1 MNVDPKLKKRFYSFM
16 VFPFFL
22 VFTLVTDDMTIRF
35 ISIIIIVLC
44 AGIFIFVRDRHIEE
58 EERDV
63 ITPIQPENQFIRPT
77 IKRDNETSTDLDE
90 TVKIISKLPG
100 ATKSEVSEEVKLE
113 TAKQTT
119 TIAEEKYFKKPKDLK
134 QKYEKLAISDYPDK
148 LDNDKQFLFVMEIV
162 LEIIKN
168 IYNSNSVIF
177 FWYKQKSSV
186 FSVGRFV
193 SDTPDAII
201 TDKLP
206 KEDDILSKIV
216 TNQEPEII
224 TNIPSRAE
232 KDNLRYYKTPQ
243 NIKSF
248 IGVPLF
254 YDKWL
259 AGVLAIDSTDEF
271 AFGIEHVFSLG
282 RFSRL
287 LSMLIWL
294 FNEKSSDTQAEKRL
308 NSLLNVINGNLNF
321 KDESEL
327 ATLLENSAR
336 NLVESDAVTFV
347 YFNPH
352 KKKFITQRVWNNLS
366 LDYIEEGTEIEL
378 IDTIV
383 GKVVQTKFPLKVDDV
398 EEKPIKRYCNNEK
411 IGYSGS
417 FMAVPLAFEDE
428 IYGVMCFEN
437 AKKKFFTGGDVNILK
452 NTLRF
457 YGFVLFAY
465 STKAILSDMLTVD
478 PETRILN
485 KIEFFNRVEQ
495 QIELVRELKIE
506 GALLLIHIDE
516 FVEEETLFE
525 GNILN
530 RIIKAVVGLIKQDL
544 PVNSIFGRINNR
556 DFGIYLLNTN
566 QNKAFSFAESLRSK
580 IARNPFTILQTQKLV
595 TTSIGVANSDIGKK
609 INDVLKD
616 AELALKKAIEKGGN
630 NTKVA

>member
-1 MNVDPKLKKRFYSFM
+1 MNFDPKLKKRFYSFL
-16 VFPFFL
+16 VFPLFSLLTLITDEL
-22 VFTLVTDDMTIRF
+22 VIRI
-35 ISIIIIVLC
+35 ISTIIIVLW

-58 EERDV
+58 EEQDIMSPV
-63 ITPIQPENQFIRPT
+63 QPENQFTRPT
-77 IKRDNETSTDLDE
+77 IKRDSETQTDLDE
-90 TVKIISKLPG
+90 TVKIISRNQESQKDEPVVTVKQETVTPL
-100 ATKSEVSEEVKLE
+100 ATVNED
-113 TAKQTT
+113 
-119 TIAEEKYFKKPKDLK
+119 KYYKKPKDLK

-168 IYNSNSVIF
+168 IYNSNSVIY
-177 FWYKQKSSV
+177 FWFKQKSSQ

-193 SDTPDAII
+193 SDTPDAIVM
-201 TDKLP
+201 DKIS

-216 TNQEPEII
+216 SNQEPEIM

-259 AGVLAIDSTDEF
+259 AGVLAIDSTEEY
-271 AFGIEHVFSLG
+271 AFSIEHVFSLG

-308 NSLLNVINGNLNF
+308 NSLINVINGNLNF
-321 KDESEL
+321 KDETEL

-336 NLVESDAVTFV
+336 NLVESDLVTFV

-352 KKKFITQRVWNNLS
+352 KKKFIAQRVWNNLS
-366 LDYIEEGTEIEL
+366 YDYIPEGTEIEL
-378 IDTIV
+378 NDTIV

-398 EEKPIKRYCNNEK
+398 EEKPIIRYRKDEK
-411 IGYSGS
+411 IGYTGS
-417 FMAVPLAFEDE
+417 FIAVPLAFEDE

-437 AKKKFFTGGDVNILK
+437 SKKKFFTGGDVNILK

-457 YGFVLFAY
+457 YGFILFAY

-495 QIELVRELKIE
+495 QIDLGKELKIE

-516 FVEEETLFE
+516 FQEEETLFE
-525 GNILN
+525 GNILS
-530 RIIKAVVGLIKQDL
+530 RIIKAVVGLLKADIPQ
-544 PVNSIFGRINNR
+544 NAIFGRINNR
-556 DFGIYLLNTN
+556 DFGIYLINTN
-566 QNKAFSFAESLRSK
+566 LNKAFSFAESLRSK
-580 IARNPFTILQTQKLV
+580 IARNPLSILQTQKLV
-595 TTSIGVANSDIGKK
+595 TISIGAANADVSKR

>member
-1 MNVDPKLKKRFYSFM
+1 MNLDPKLKKRFYSFF
-16 VFPFFL
+16 VFPLFSL
-22 VFTLVTDDMTIRF
+22 LTLITDDIIIRG
-35 ISIIIIVLC
+35 ISSIIIILW

-58 EERDV
+58 EEQNI
-63 ITPIQPENQFIRPT
+63 ITPIQPENQFTRPT
-77 IKRDNETSTDLDE
+77 IKRDNETPTDLDE
-90 TVKIISKLPG
+90 TVKIISRSSDVSKDEPVVVKQEVIQPIN
-100 ATKSEVSEEVKLE
+100 TVSEEKF
-113 TAKQTT
+113 
-119 TIAEEKYFKKPKDLK
+119 FKKPKDLK

-168 IYNSNSVIF
+168 IYNSNSVIY
-177 FWYKQKSSV
+177 FWYKQKSSQ

-193 SDTPDAII
+193 SDTPDAI
-201 TDKLP
+201 TTEKLI

-216 TNQEPEII
+216 SNQEPEII

-248 IGVPLF
+248 VGVPLF

-259 AGVLAIDSTDEF
+259 AGVLAIDSTEEY

-308 NSLLNVINGNLNF
+308 NSLINVINGNLNF
-321 KDESEL
+321 KDETEL
-327 ATLLENSAR
+327 ASLLENSAR
-336 NLVESDAVTFV
+336 NLIESDAVTFI

-352 KKKFITQRVWNNLS
+352 KKKFVAQRVWNNLS
-366 LDYIEEGTEIEL
+366 LDYIAEGTEIEL
-378 IDTIV
+378 SDTIV
-383 GKVVQTKFPLKVDDV
+383 GKVVQTKFPLKVDDI
-398 EEKPIKRYCNNEK
+398 EEKSVKRYCKDEK
-411 IGYSGS
+411 IAYAGS

-437 AKKKFFTGGDVNILK
+437 AKKKFFTGSDVNILK

-457 YGFVLFAY
+457 YGFILYAY

-495 QIELVRELKIE
+495 QIELGKELKIE

-516 FVEEETLFE
+516 FQEEETLFE

-530 RIIKAVVGLIKQDL
+530 KIIKAIVFSIKADV
-544 PVNSIFGRINNR
+544 PTNAIFGRINQR

-566 QNKAFSFAESLRSK
+566 LNKAFSFAEALRSK
-580 IARNPFTILQTQKLV
+580 IARNPLSVMQTQKLV
-595 TTSIGVANSDIGKK
+595 TISIGAANSESGKK

>member
-1 MNVDPKLKKRFYSFM
+1 MNFDPKLKKRFYSFL
-16 VFPFFL
+16 VFPLFSLLTLITDEL
-22 VFTLVTDDMTIRF
+22 VIRI
-35 ISIIIIVLC
+35 ISTIIIVLW

-58 EERDV
+58 EEQDIMSPV
-63 ITPIQPENQFIRPT
+63 QPENQFTRPT
-77 IKRDNETSTDLDE
+77 IKRDSETQTDLDE
-90 TVKIISKLPG
+90 TVKIISKNPESQKDEPVVTVKQETVTPLV
-100 ATKSEVSEEVKLE
+100 TVSEDRF
-113 TAKQTT
+113 
-119 TIAEEKYFKKPKDLK
+119 FKKPKDLK

-168 IYNSNSVIF
+168 IYNSNSVIY
-177 FWYKQKSSV
+177 FWFKQKSSQ

-201 TDKLP
+201 MDKIS

-216 TNQEPEII
+216 SNQEPEIM

-259 AGVLAIDSTDEF
+259 AGVLAIDSTEEF

-308 NSLLNVINGNLNF
+308 NSLINVINGNLNF
-321 KDESEL
+321 KDETEL

-336 NLVESDAVTFV
+336 NLVESDLVTFV

-352 KKKFITQRVWNNLS
+352 KKKFIAQRVWNNLS
-366 LDYIEEGTEIEL
+366 YDYIPEGTEIEL
-378 IDTIV
+378 NDTIV

-398 EEKPIKRYCNNEK
+398 EEKQIVRYRKDEK
-411 IGYSGS
+411 IGFTGS
-417 FMAVPLAFEDE
+417 FIAVPLAFEDE

-437 AKKKFFTGGDVNILK
+437 SKKKFFTGGDVNILK

-457 YGFVLFAY
+457 YGFILFAY

-495 QIELVRELKIE
+495 QIDLGKELKIE

-516 FVEEETLFE
+516 FQEEETLFE
-525 GNILN
+525 GNILS
-530 RIIKAVVGLIKQDL
+530 RIIKAVVGLLKADIPQ
-544 PVNSIFGRINNR
+544 NAIFGRINNR
-556 DFGIYLLNTN
+556 DFGIYLINTN
-566 QNKAFSFAESLRSK
+566 LNKAFSFAESLRSK
-580 IARNPFTILQTQKLV
+580 IARNPLSILQTQKLV
-595 TTSIGVANSDIGKK
+595 TISIGAANADVSKR